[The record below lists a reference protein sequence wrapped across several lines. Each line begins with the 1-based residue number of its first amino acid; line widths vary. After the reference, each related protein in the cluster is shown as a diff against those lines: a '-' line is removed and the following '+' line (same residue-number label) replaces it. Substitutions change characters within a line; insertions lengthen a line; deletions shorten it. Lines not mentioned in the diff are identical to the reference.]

1 MNPGMDPVS
10 ARRQQLQAVEQA
22 KQQLASIQGRT
33 QMTSEC
39 IKVLTEAG
47 AHPRSA
53 DAEPL
58 LIAMCKVQ
66 LAQLRMSE
74 AEGLA
79 MIASLTEYINKSE
92 SPLAT
97 ATMIP
102 PTMRRH

>member
-1 MNPGMDPVS
+1 MRPADEP
-10 ARRQQLQAVEQA
+10 AYL
-22 KQQLASIQGRT
+22 
-33 QMTSEC
+33 
-39 IKVLTEAG
+39 LTVA
-47 AHPRSA
+47 
-53 DAEPL
+53 
-58 LIAMCKVQ
+58 ICKVQ